1 MLKTFGGGVA
11 RYGVPGVVIGL
22 AIASLLDLRTREAA
36 AQTSPN
42 RPAASRA
49 PAPNR
54 AGDNGKSVSSKNGS
68 STDSSGTIAMVAN
81 PGGPVQWLYLIDT
94 KKQAFAIY
102 KIDPGTPNK
111 VVKLEACRQYQWDLK
126 LEQYNNQTPEP
137 SDIEAQVRTLDQN
150 NP

>member
-1 MLKTFGGGVA
+1 MVKRWSGGIA
-11 RYGVPGVVIGL
+11 RYGVPGVLIGL
-22 AIASLLDLRTREAA
+22 AIASLLDLRGREAV
-36 AQTSPN
+36 AQTGAG
-42 RPAASRA
+42 RPVAGRA
-49 PAPNR
+49 P
-54 AGDNGKSVSSKNGS
+54 VSGRSAEKPVTSKNGS
-68 STDSSGTIAMVAN
+68 GTDSSGTIAMIAN

-102 KIDPGTPNK
+102 KVDPSTPNK